1 MHSDAVIVGAGV
13 MGTSIA
19 LELAKSGRS
28 TVVVDKARGI
38 GHGSTSASSAV
49 MRFNFSTLAGV
60 ATAWESKFHWENWAE
75 HTGLPAADDLVR
87 YVRTGLA
94 FLDVDLAPRALYL
107 PLFDT
112 VGVPYEEWSTDRL
125 RAEVPGIDVGRYWPP
140 KRLDDDAFWA
150 PSSASLGSV
159 YTPDAGH
166 VSDPQLAA
174 ANLAD
179 AAVRQGADFLLNRA
193 VTKVIRRSGEVSAV
207 LLDDGTRIDTGIVVN
222 AAGPWSG
229 RINELA
235 GVGEDFTVSLRPLR
249 QEVHHVPGPS
259 PRPAS
264 PHGVGGAPHICIAD
278 MDLGVYLRA
287 EVGGGMLIGG
297 TEPECDPLQWVD
309 DPDIIGT
316 DVTRDVF
323 EAQATRAAR
332 RLSTLTVP
340 NRPRGVV
347 GVYDVTD
354 DWTPIYDKT
363 NLPGYYVA
371 IGTSGNQ
378 FKNAPLVGGFLR
390 TIIDQTE
397 NGVDHDRH
405 PAVFKGPHT
414 GHSIELDA
422 FSRLRPVNDKS
433 SGTVLG

>member
-19 LELAKSGRS
+19 LELARSGRS
-28 TVVVDKARGI
+28 VTVIDKARGI

-75 HTGLPAADDLVR
+75 HTGLAESAGLVR
-87 YVRTGLA
+87 YARTGLA
-94 FLDVDLAPRALYL
+94 FLDVDIAPRALYL

-112 VGVPYEEWSTDRL
+112 VGVPYEEWDADRL
-125 RAEVPGIDVGRYWPP
+125 TAEIPGIDTGRHWPP
-140 KRLDDDAFWA
+140 KRLADDAFWA
-150 PSSASLGSV
+150 SSSERLGAV

-179 AAVRQGADFLLNRA
+179 AAVRQGAVFMLSRA
-193 VTKVIRRSGEVSAV
+193 VTQVIRRSGRVAAV

-235 GVGEDFTVSLRPLR
+235 GVGDDFTVSLRPLR
-249 QEVHHVPGPS
+249 QEVHHVPA
-259 PRPAS
+259 PARRGS
-264 PHGVGGAPHICIAD
+264 AGVTDMCIAD
-278 MDLGVYLRA
+278 IDLGVYLRP
-287 EVGGGMLIGG
+287 EVGGGLLIGG
-297 TEPECDPLQWVD
+297 TEPECDPLEWVD
-309 DPDIIGT
+309 DPDGIAT
-316 DVTRDVF
+316 DVTKPVF

-363 NLPGYYVA
+363 NLPGFYVA

-390 TIIDQTE
+390 TIVDQTE
-397 NGVDHDRH
+397 NGVDHDLH
-405 PAVFKGPHT
+405 PAVFKAPYT
-414 GHSIELDA
+414 GHTIELST
-422 FSRLRPVNDKS
+422 FSRLRPVNEKN

>member
-19 LELAKSGRS
+19 LELARSGRS

-38 GHGSTSASSAV
+38 GHGSTSASSAI

-60 ATAWESKFHWENWAE
+60 ATAWESRFHWENWAE
-75 HTGLPAADDLVR
+75 HTGLPESAGLVR

-94 FLDVDLAPRALYL
+94 FLDVDIAPRALYL

-112 VGVPYEEWSTDRL
+112 VGVPYEEWDTDRL
-125 RAEVPGIDVGRYWPP
+125 TTEIPGIDTGRHWPP
-140 KRLDDDAFWA
+140 KRLADDAFWE
-150 PSSASLGSV
+150 PSAESLGAV
-159 YTPDAGH
+159 YTPDAGY

-179 AAVRQGADFLLNRA
+179 AAVRQGAVFMLNRA
-193 VTKVIRRSGEVSAV
+193 VTKVVRHSGRVSAV
-207 LLDDGTRIDTGIVVN
+207 LLDDGTRIGTGIVVN

-235 GVGEDFTVSLRPLR
+235 GVGEEFTVSLRPLR
-249 QEVHHVPGPS
+249 QEVHHV
-259 PRPAS
+259 R
-264 PHGVGGAPHICIAD
+264 GAAEGTTGMCVAD
-278 MDLGVYLRA
+278 IDLGVYLRS
-287 EVGGGMLIGG
+287 EVGGGLLVGG

-309 DPDIIGT
+309 DPDT
-316 DVTRDVF
+316 VAPDVTKAVF

-340 NRPRGVV
+340 NRPSGVV

-354 DWTPIYDKT
+354 DWTPVYDKT
-363 NLPGYYVA
+363 DLPGYYVA

-390 TIIDQTE
+390 AIVEQTE
-397 NGVDHDRH
+397 NGVDHDRD
-405 PAVFKGPHT
+405 PVVFKAPYT
-414 GHSIELDA
+414 GHTVDLST

>member
-19 LELAKSGRS
+19 LELARSGRS

-38 GHGSTSASSAV
+38 GHGSTSASSAI

-60 ATAWESKFHWENWAE
+60 ATAWESRFHWENWAE
-75 HTGLPAADDLVR
+75 HTGLPDSADLVR

-94 FLDVDLAPRALYL
+94 FLDVDIAPRALYL

-112 VGVPYEEWSTDRL
+112 VGVPYEEWDTDRL
-125 RAEVPGIDVGRYWPP
+125 TAEIPGIDTGRHWPP
-140 KRLDDDAFWA
+140 KRLADDAFWER
-150 PSSASLGSV
+150 SAESLGAV
-159 YTPDAGH
+159 YTPDAGY

-179 AAVRQGADFLLNRA
+179 AAVRQGAVFMLNRA
-193 VTKVIRRSGEVSAV
+193 VTQVVRHSGRVSAV

-235 GVGEDFTVSLRPLR
+235 GVGDDFTVSLRPLR
-249 QEVHHVPGPS
+249 QEVHHVPGPAG
-259 PRPAS
+259 R
-264 PHGVGGAPHICIAD
+264 GGTGAPDMCLAD
-278 MDLGVYLRA
+278 IDLGVYLRA
-287 EVGGGMLIGG
+287 EVGGGLLIGG

-309 DPDIIGT
+309 DPDSVAT
-316 DVTRDVF
+316 DVTKAVF

-354 DWTPIYDKT
+354 DWTPVYDKT
-363 NLPGYYVA
+363 DLPGYYVA

-390 TIIDQTE
+390 TIVDHTE

-405 PAVFKGPHT
+405 PAVFKAPYT
-414 GHSIELDA
+414 GHTIDLST
-422 FSRLRPVNDKS
+422 FSRLRPVNDKN